1 MLVPMPLSL
10 EDIVILLSL
19 SSLFL
24 RHQCGSLNAFGSHKF
39 IESGVI
45 RGCDFVGVG
54 VNLLEKVGHCGGW
67 VLKSLLLK
75 IHSL

>member
-10 EDIVILLSL
+10 EDRVILLSL

-24 RHQCGSLNAFGSHKF
+24 RHQCGSLNVFGFHKF
-39 IESGVI
+39 IKSGVI

-54 VNLLEKVGHCGGW
+54 ITL
-67 VLKSLLLK
+67 
-75 IHSL
+75 